1 MDQMKQYQSLIKEAL
16 QEYAAF
22 LNLGQKPYQVV
33 VAFDDERQQYILR
46 KLGWTTNRRI
56 RQTVLHLSIHDG
68 KIWIEEDWTE
78 DGIATY
84 LLTHGVPPQEMVLAF
99 QPPESRGELIVLAA

>member
-1 MDQMKQYQSLIKEAL
+1 MDTMRHQQIIKEAL
-16 QEYAAF
+16 QEYASY
-22 LNLGQKPYQVV
+22 LMQPPTPSYRVV
-33 VAFDDERQQYILR
+33 FVFDDEHHEYLLR
-46 KLGWTTNRRI
+46 TIGWTTNRRI

-78 DGIATY
+78 DGIVTY
-84 LLTHGVPPQEMVLAF
+84 LVTHGVPPQEIVLAF